1 MLRPATT
8 RKLSRPPPRPTL
20 PTVQASDLPDLRQD
34 YRVDTLELDQLAADP
49 FEQFRTW
56 FDAARASDAIAE
68 PNAMTL
74 ATANSAGH
82 PSARTVL
89 LKGIEPRGLRF
100 FTNYES
106 RKGREITANPHVAV
120 TFHWNPLERQILVT
134 GTAERL
140 SADESSEYFH
150 SRPRESQLGAWASRQ
165 SEPASSRQALEDA
178 MEQVRQKFGDGQ
190 IPLPPFWG
198 GFRVIPNSFE
208 FWQGRTGR
216 LHDRFRY
223 DLDSPDNWT
232 VQRLQP

>member
-1 MLRPATT
+1 VNVSELR
-8 RKLSRPPPRPTL
+8 K
-20 PTVQASDLPDLRQD
+20 D
-34 YRVDTLELDQLAADP
+34 YRADSLDAAALDRDP
-49 FEQFRTW
+49 FAQFNDW
-56 FDAARASDAIAE
+56 FDAARACDAIAE

-74 ATANSAGH
+74 ATADADGR

-89 LKGIEPRGLRF
+89 LKGIEPAALRF

-106 RKGREITANPHVAV
+106 RKGRQIAANPHVAL

-140 SADESSEYFH
+140 SADESREYFQ

-165 SEPASSRQALEDA
+165 SEPADSRAALEAA
-178 MEQVRQKFGDGQ
+178 MEQVRERFADLE

-198 GFRVIPNSFE
+198 GYRILPDSFE
-208 FWQGRTGR
+208 FWQGRSGR

-223 DLDSPDNWT
+223 ELGGDASWRI
-232 VQRLQP
+232 QRLQP